1 MRILG
6 LVNIEDK
13 SHDNGIALIHD
24 QEIIFAESGERAS
37 RIKHDDSVP
46 TNTIKRML
54 KILNLDI
61 SKIDYFAV
69 GTPKFNWWSLILARN
84 YGFDT
89 FLYVFNLFIQ
99 NPKIFMLDFKT
110 RVNRFLTSHSKSNI
124 NKGIHKLFDSYNI
137 DRNKIIYVDHQQS
150 HAASAYYSSGIN
162 EKCLAISLDGCGPNK
177 DGKIISGGVYLCENG
192 KMTLVSEVPCYSTF
206 GGLYSAVTYV
216 LGFRPGD
223 GEFKTMGLS
232 SFGEPT
238 CYEEIKKLAPYIKN
252 GNYHS
257 TRYWVDFYSVMN
269 SKVFEKTRLY
279 KLLISL
285 KKKHSEKNLAASLQ
299 KVLEENVIELLE
311 YFSKKYNIK
320 NFSCAGGVFLNIK
333 MNKKIVEKKFIEK
346 FHVYPNASDAGIPAG
361 AAYVLFESKK
371 KLKPKKIEN
380 LYLGNW
386 VTEEEIIRDIKL
398 FGNKIKYEKYDDFKK
413 QSKKIS
419 EILISGK
426 VVGLFQG
433 RAEWGP
439 RALGNRSVL
448 ADPRDKN
455 TKDRINSFLK
465 DRDWFM
471 PFGPSALSDYYYKYL
486 DDTDVIKKSFL
497 HYFML
502 TTFDVKEKKAF
513 PAAMHV
519 DNTSRV
525 HVVKR
530 DLNPNYYDIIN
541 DFYNQTGCPY
551 ILNTSFNKHGLP
563 IVDSAKDA
571 IEHLLDNCIEVL
583 SIENYI
589 IYKNE

>member
-13 SHDNGIALIHD
+13 SHDNGIALIEN

-54 KILNLDI
+54 KILNLNI
-61 SKIDYFAV
+61 NEIDYFAV

-84 YGFDT
+84 FGLDT
-89 FLYVFNLFIQ
+89 ILYIFNLFIQ
-99 NPKIFMLDFKT
+99 NPKLFLFDFKK
-110 RVNRFLTSHSKSNI
+110 RLERFLISHSKSNVQ
-124 NKGIHKLFDSYNI
+124 KGIDKLFDNHEI
-137 DRNKIIYVDHQQS
+137 NRNKIVYVDHQQS

-162 EKCLAISLDGCGPNK
+162 GKCLAISLDGCGPNK
-177 DGKIISGGVYLCENG
+177 KGKIISGGIYICEDG
-192 KMTLVSEVPCYSTF
+192 KMDLISEVPCFATF

-216 LGFRPGD
+216 LGFKPGD

-232 SFGEPT
+232 SFGKPT
-238 CYEEIKKLAPYIKN
+238 CYNQIKKLAPYFNSGKYYSN
-252 GNYHS
+252 
-257 TRYWVDFYSVMN
+257 RYWVDFYSVMN

-279 KLLISL
+279 KQLIKL
-285 KKKHSEKNLAASLQ
+285 KKQHSEKNLAASLQ
-299 KVLEENVIELLE
+299 KVLEENVITLLE

-333 MNKKIVEKKFIEK
+333 MNKKIVEKNFVDK

-361 AAYVLFESKK
+361 AAYVLFEKK
-371 KLKPKKIEN
+371 ETLKPKKIEN

-386 VTEEEIIRDIKL
+386 VTEDEILYDLSL
-398 FGNKIKYEKYDDFKK
+398 FKDKIKFEKYNDYNK
-413 QSKKIS
+413 QAKKIS
-419 EILISGK
+419 EILVEGK
-426 VVGLFQG
+426 VIGLFQG

-455 TKDRINSFLK
+455 TKDRINTFLK

-471 PFGPSALSDYYYKYL
+471 PFGPSALSDQYLKYL
-486 DDTDVIKKSFL
+486 KDTDVVNKSFL

-502 TTFDVKEKKAF
+502 TTFDVTKKDVF

-530 DLNPNYYDIIN
+530 EINPNYYQIIN
-541 DFYNQTGCPY
+541 EFYNKTGCPY

-563 IVDSAKDA
+563 IVNSTKDA